1 MQVFETLKLNCR
13 SASEE
18 PDDINMST
26 MKAVEYR
33 DQIIYEQHFSNNE
46 LLWYLDHTIRPLSH
60 AFPLHIHDFCEIYL
74 FLRGN
79 IDYLVE
85 SEIYHM
91 QPNDILIIP
100 AGCVHQSIV
109 CDPNALYERINLWIK
124 YATLARL
131 STDTLDLRICLD
143 DASVCQN
150 YLLPAAAP
158 ENEVI
163 RVAMMQL
170 IRLQAGD
177 YFGKEISSGD
187 FLRQIVIYAHNYCI
201 RAAAA
206 PQRQVLR
213 NPLVASAIDEINS
226 HLSDSI
232 TLESISNTLFVSKYH
247 LAHTFKQHMG
257 ISLHQYVIGR
267 RLANAKKMID
277 AGSSLNAVCTECG
290 FSNYSNF
297 YKIFK
302 SRVGMSPTEYQ
313 LYRLGQ
319 RPAPSGD
326 MLLRDPFE
334 EDA

>member
-1 MQVFETLKLNCR
+1 MQDFETLRLNCR
-13 SASEE
+13 FANE
-18 PDDINMST
+18 DLDGMST

-46 LLWYLDHTIRPLSH
+46 LLWTLDHTIRPLSH
-60 AFPLHIHDFCEIYL
+60 IFPLHIHDFCEIYL

-100 AGCVHQSIV
+100 AGCVHQTNV
-109 CDPNALYERINLWIK
+109 RDPNALYERINLWIK
-124 YATLARL
+124 YPTLARL
-131 STDTLDLRICLD
+131 STDTLDLRTCLD
-143 DASVCQN
+143 NAVVRQN
-150 YLLPAAAP
+150 HLLPAAAP
-158 ENEVI
+158 ENEFI

-170 IRLQAGD
+170 IRLQTGD
-177 YFGKEISSGD
+177 YFGKEISNGD
-187 FLRQIVIYAHNYCI
+187 FLRQIVIYAYNYCI
-201 RAAAA
+201 RVASA

-213 NPLVASAIDEINS
+213 NPLVAAAIDEINS
-226 HLSDSI
+226 HLSDPI
-232 TLESISNTLFVSKYH
+232 TLEAISNTLFVSKYH

-267 RLANAKKMID
+267 RLANAKEMID

-319 RPAPSGD
+319 RSAPSGD
-326 MLLRDPFE
+326 MPLRDPFE
-334 EDA
+334 ENA